1 MMAFRGGHRGD
12 SDDAGALG
20 LPSVGFGVHGSI
32 MMGQRSRA
40 REVRFA
46 AIILFLMTGAGG
58 LRAAETGLIARW
70 QLDAS
75 RVRGNTFPPLAGP
88 LSATV
93 VGPVRFSKDAP
104 RALLVDGDSKAGHR
118 VRITDDLAEAH
129 LPTKAITAE
138 AWVWLDRTRDWGG
151 FVGAIQDNGDYERG
165 WLLGSRKANFC
176 FAVATAKAGRLTYLT
191 APQPLQRGFW
201 YHVAG
206 TYDGREQ
213 KLYVDGR
220 LAARSTAQQ
229 GPILYPPRAFY
240 TLAAYR
246 DDNETHTMAGRIER
260 VSVYGRALTAAE
272 VRGLFRARKK
282 LFPDIEPAAP
292 DAVTDWPTYLR
303 DNQRSGTAPGP
314 LRLPLHPRWVHRAR
328 HAPRPA
334 WPPPARQDY
343 WHKKFNLEPLVIY
356 DRAFH
361 PVTVG
366 DAVFF
371 GSSADD
377 KVCCLDA
384 RTGRT
389 RWSFFA
395 EGPVRLAPT
404 LADGKV
410 LFGSDDGW
418 VYCLR
423 ADDGSLLWKHRAAAA
438 ERRIPGNERII
449 STWPVRTGVLVV
461 EGVAHFCA
469 GLFPE
474 QGVYRAAV
482 DVRTGRKIA
491 VEQIDASTQ
500 GYLFRRYGQLTSPTG
515 RSAKR
520 AVLSK
525 RARRGKDPIA
535 SLPSPEYPYSRISA
549 GETEVRGGDGKVAA
563 FDAEDGRE
571 LWSARVE
578 GRAYSLAAARGRL
591 LVGTDKGRIYC
602 FAPQAGPPA
611 VVGRPGAA
619 EPDRGD
625 ADLQRRC
632 AEAAERIAG
641 TAGVRRGYCLL
652 LSGPPQLA
660 RELARRTEMRIV
672 IREPDEKKVAALR
685 RHLDAA
691 GLYGSRIAVHH
702 GPLDHLPYANDLFNL
717 VVRGRLAGKLS
728 LSREEALRVLQ
739 PGRGAAFLDEKL
751 TDAVRRKPPAGAGEW
766 THTWGDPGNT
776 ACSGDR
782 VVGPPLAIQWFGRPG
797 PREMIDRHHRNTP
810 PLCKGGRLFVPGDQ
824 VIFAV
829 DAYNGSALWKVPVPN
844 SRRLGVF
851 LDCGSMAVDDELLY
865 VAVQDRCLGLDVRDG
880 GQRLAHAMPQC
891 VPGEKRLWGY
901 LARVDGLIV
910 ASGRKPKAT
919 YTETS
924 READNALWHDDMKL
938 VTSDYLFAIDA
949 RGGTSRWTY
958 KSGVV
963 INTTITIG
971 GGRVYFVESRAP
983 AALADPLGR
992 MTMRTFLPGPNRLV
1006 ALDLKTGR
1014 TAWKRKLDLSNC
1026 RHIVYLSHARGMLVL
1041 SGNRYVEK
1049 QLWYWFYGID
1059 AATGAERWQRSHN
1072 THFKPRGGH
1081 GEQNRHPTIVGETVY
1096 AWPLAYKL
1104 HTGEPVEGWRFS
1116 RHGHGCGN
1124 LSASAH
1130 CLFWRGGNPW
1140 MWDLRPGGAAKR
1152 LNAVSRPGCFINII
1166 PAGGLVLV
1174 PEASSGCTC
1183 DYPMQTSMAFSPVK
1197 ANAAGKPAR

>member
-1 MMAFRGGHRGD
+1 MSGGGYC
-12 SDDAGALG
+12 
-20 LPSVGFGVHGSI
+20 
-32 MMGQRSRA
+32 SRA
-40 REVRFA
+40 RKARFA
-46 AIILFLMTGAGG
+46 VIVSLVVMGASE

-104 RALLVDGDSKAGHR
+104 RALLVDGNSKAGHR
-118 VRITDDLAEAH
+118 VGITDDIAAAR

-138 AWVWLDRTRDWGG
+138 AWVRLDKTGDWGG
-151 FVGAIQDNGDYERG
+151 FVCALQDNGNYERG
-165 WLLGSRKANFC
+165 WLLGSRKARFC

-191 APQPLQRGFW
+191 APQPLQRGYW

-206 TYDGREQ
+206 TYDGRRQ

-220 LAARSTAQQ
+220 LAARSDAQQ

-246 DDNETHTMAGRIER
+246 DDNEIHSMAGRIER
-260 VSVYGRALTAAE
+260 VSVYDRALTAAE
-272 VRGLFRARKK
+272 VRGLFNARRK
-282 LFPDIEPAAP
+282 LFPDIEPARP
-292 DAVTDWPTYLR
+292 DVVTDWPTYLR

-343 WHKKFNLEPLVIY
+343 WHKRFDLRPLVVY

-361 PVTVG
+361 VVTVG

-377 KVCCLDA
+377 KVYCLDA

-389 RWSFFA
+389 RWSFFT

-404 LADGKV
+404 VADGKI

-423 ADDGSLLWKHRAAAA
+423 AADGSLLWKYRAAPE

-449 STWPVRTGVLVV
+449 STWPVRTGVLVTDD
-461 EGVAHFCA
+461 VAHFCA

-482 DVRTGRKIA
+482 DVRTGGKIA
-491 VEQIDASTQ
+491 VERIDASTQ
-500 GYLFRRYGQLTSPTG
+500 GYLVRRYGRLSSPTG
-515 RSAKR
+515 RSAKK

-525 RARRGKDPIA
+525 RDRRGKDPTA
-535 SLPSPEYPYSRISA
+535 PLPILEYPYSRITA
-549 GETEVRGGDGKVAA
+549 GETDILGGDGKVAA
-563 FDAEDGRE
+563 FSAEDGRAI
-571 LWSARVE
+571 WSARVE

-591 LVGTDKGRIYC
+591 LVATDEGCIYC
-602 FAPQAGPPA
+602 FTPEAAPPA
-611 VVGRPGAA
+611 AAKPPGPAEPDPGAA
-619 EPDRGD
+619 AGR
-625 ADLQRRC
+625 RRC
-632 AEAAERIAG
+632 AEAAERIVQ
-641 TAGVRRGYCLL
+641 TAGVSRGYCLVL
-652 LSGPPQLA
+652 GAGGLLA
-660 RELARRTEMRIV
+660 RELAGRTEMRIV
-672 IREPDEKKVAALR
+672 LREPDAKKVAAARDL
-685 RHLDAA
+685 LDAA
-691 GLYGSRIAVHH
+691 GLYGSRVVVHH
-702 GPLDHLPYANDLFNL
+702 GRPDKLPYADGLFNL
-717 VVRGRLAGKLS
+717 VARDPLAGKLP
-728 LSREEALRVLQ
+728 LSRQEALRVLR
-739 PGRGAAFLDEKL
+739 PGRGAAFLDDGLRE
-751 TDAVRRKPPAGAGEW
+751 AVRRKLPDGA
-766 THTWGDPGNT
+766 D
-776 ACSGDR
+776 
-782 VVGPPLAIQWFGRPG
+782 
-797 PREMIDRHHRNTP
+797 
-810 PLCKGGRLFVPGDQ
+810 
-824 VIFAV
+824 
-829 DAYNGSALWKVPVPN
+829 

-865 VAVQDRCLGLDVRDG
+865 VAVQEKCLALDVRDG
-880 GQRLAHAMPQC
+880 RRRLAHTMPQC

-901 LARVDGLIV
+901 LARADDLVV
-910 ASGRKPKAT
+910 ASGRKAKAT

-924 READNALWHDDMKL
+924 WDADNALWYDNMKL

-949 RGGTSRWTY
+949 RRGTSRWTY
-958 KSGVV
+958 RSGVV
-963 INTTITIG
+963 VNTSIAVG
-971 GGRVYFVESRAP
+971 GGRVYFVESHAP

-992 MTMRTFLPGPNRLV
+992 MTMRTFLPGPNYLV

-1014 TAWKRKLDLSNC
+1014 VAWKRELDLSNC
-1026 RHIVYLSHARGMLVL
+1026 QHIVYLSYADGMLVL
-1041 SGNRYVEK
+1041 SGNRYVDK
-1049 QLWYWFYGID
+1049 RLWYWVYGID
-1059 AATGAERWQRSHN
+1059 AATGTDRWQRSHN
-1072 THFKPRGGH
+1072 TGFKPKGGH
-1081 GEQNRHPTIVGETVY
+1081 GEQNRHPTIVGDTVY

-1104 HTGEPVEGWRFS
+1104 HTGEPVKGWRFS

-1130 CLFWRGGNPW
+1130 CLFWRGANPW
-1140 MWDLRPGGAAKR
+1140 MWDLRPDGGARR

-1166 PAGGLVLV
+1166 PAAGLVLV